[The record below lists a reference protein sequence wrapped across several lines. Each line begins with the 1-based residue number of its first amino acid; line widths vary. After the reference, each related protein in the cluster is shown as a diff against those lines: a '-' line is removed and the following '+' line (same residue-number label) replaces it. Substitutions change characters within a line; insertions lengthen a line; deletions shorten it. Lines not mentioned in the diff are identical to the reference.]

1 MLSRCSAYAFVLSCA
16 LSVIFPF
23 ALLPQQAPPA
33 SSARILLLPKRVV
46 SGEPATLAALDVNGR
61 LTPGVPV
68 NFSNGDRL
76 TTDATGPALFVAPL
90 NPGAIFA
97 SIPEHTWRLTTAL
110 LSPHAALPSSLAI
123 SSAPP

>member
-46 SGEPATLAALDVNGR
+46 SGETATLAVLDVNGR

-68 NFSNGDRL
+68 NFSNGDHL
-76 TTDATGPALFVAPL
+76 VTNATGRGDRRSR
-90 NPGAIFA
+90 N
-97 SIPEHTWRLTTAL
+97 SRSEEHTSELQ
-110 LSPHAALPSSLAI
+110 
-123 SSAPP
+123 